1 LIAVRLIASPRATV
15 AERRRVG
22 NPVVGSAAM
31 PRAPLPLRAVTTLFL
46 ERQHLARPRSRPLTA
61 ARLVRFVEDVG
72 GIQMDSINVLER
84 AHYLTLWS
92 RFGPYDRARLD
103 RLVYG
108 RRLLFEYWAHA
119 ACLVPTSMLPWWR
132 RAMLD
137 YRSRHTGW
145 SGWLRRNP
153 KLVAQVKAA
162 VESNGPMANGDFEA
176 RRPRAGKGGW
186 WSWQP
191 FQHALHHL
199 WMTGALTVHSRRHF
213 QKRFDLLER
222 ALPSVVGVETVAA
235 EEFTR
240 WHIERSLHALG
251 AATDADLAG
260 YLTFPRFMSAARRV
274 ALNAMLERGEVQ
286 EIAVAGARVR
296 WLALTRDVPAL
307 ARAGRNRT
315 PSRGTTLLA
324 PFDSLLWYRD
334 RVARLFGFEYR
345 IEVYTPGDRRV
356 HGYYT
361 LPILH
366 DGALI
371 GRVDAKTY
379 RAEGR
384 LEVRHVHFE
393 PWFVA
398 GAAPPGG
405 GERLDQPAALAGLGD
420 ALRSLATFVGAASL
434 TLERVTPQRLR
445 RPLVTAA
452 SP

>member
-1 LIAVRLIASPRATV
+1 
-15 AERRRVG
+15 
-22 NPVVGSAAM
+22 M
-31 PRAPLPLRAVTTLFL
+31 PRAPFPLRAVTTLFL
-46 ERQHLARPRSRPLTA
+46 ERQHLARPRSRPLTG

-72 GIQMDSINVLER
+72 GLQMDSINVLER

-222 ALPSVVGVETVAA
+222 ALPSVVGVEPVAA

-260 YLTFPRFMSAARRV
+260 YLTFPRFMSAARRA

-286 EIAVAGARVR
+286 EIPVAGARVR
-296 WLALTRDVPAL
+296 WLALTRDLPAL

-393 PWFVA
+393 PWFVT

-405 GERLDQPAALAGLGD
+405 GERLDQPAALAGVGD

-434 TLERVTPQRLR
+434 TLDRVTPQRLR

>member
-1 LIAVRLIASPRATV
+1 
-15 AERRRVG
+15 
-22 NPVVGSAAM
+22 M
-31 PRAPLPLRAVTTLFL
+31 PRAALSVRAVRSLFL

-61 ARLVRFVEDVG
+61 ARLVRFAEDVG
-72 GIQMDSINVLER
+72 GVQMDSINVVER
-84 AHYLTLWS
+84 AHYLTVWS

-103 RLVYG
+103 ALVYR

-119 ACLVPTSMLPWWR
+119 ACLVPASTLPWWR

-145 SGWLRRNP
+145 SRWLQRNP
-153 KLVAQVKAA
+153 KVVAQVKVA
-162 VESNGPMANGDFEA
+162 VESNGPMANADFEA
-176 RRPRAGKGGW
+176 RRARGGKAGW

-222 ALPSVVGVETVAA
+222 AMPAVVGVEPVTAA
-235 EEFTR
+235 EFTR

-274 ALNAMLERGEVQ
+274 ALKAMLERGEVK
-286 EIAVAGARVR
+286 EIPVDGARVR
-296 WLALTRDVPAL
+296 WLALTRDLPAL
-307 ARAGRNRT
+307 ARAARNPM

-324 PFDSLLWYRD
+324 PFDSLLWYRE
-334 RVARLFGFEYR
+334 RVARLFGFQYR
-345 IEVYTPGDRRV
+345 IEVYTPGDQRV

-366 DGALI
+366 DGELI
-371 GRVDAKTY
+371 GRVDAKTH

-393 PWFVA
+393 PWFAA
-398 GAAPPGG
+398 GAAPPSGG
-405 GERLDQPAALAGLGD
+405 ARLGQAAALTGLAE

-434 TLERVTPQRLR
+434 VIGRVTPGRLR

>member
-1 LIAVRLIASPRATV
+1 MRRA
-15 AERRRVG
+15 A
-22 NPVVGSAAM
+22 
-31 PRAPLPLRAVTTLFL
+31 LPLHAVTSLFL

-61 ARLVRFVEDVG
+61 PRLVRFVEDVG
-72 GIQMDSINVLER
+72 GLQMDSINVLER

-92 RFGPYDRARLD
+92 RFGPYDRRRLD
-103 RLVYG
+103 ALVYD

-145 SGWLRRNP
+145 SRWLRRNP

-176 RRPRAGKGGW
+176 RRARGGKGGW

-222 ALPSVVGVETVAA
+222 AVPAVVGVEPVAA

-260 YLTFPRFMSAARRV
+260 YLTFPRFMSAARRLTL
-274 ALNAMLERGEVQ
+274 AAMLKRGEVQ
-286 EIAVAGARVR
+286 EVEVEGARVR

-307 ARAGRNRT
+307 ARAARNRK

-334 RVARLFGFEYR
+334 RVARLFGFAYR
-345 IEVYTPGDRRV
+345 IEVYTPGDQRV

-366 DGALI
+366 DGELI
-371 GRVDAKTY
+371 GRVDAKTH
-379 RAEGR
+379 RAVRR

-393 PWFVA
+393 PWFAA
-398 GAAPPGG
+398 GAPPPSG
-405 GERLDQPAALAGLGD
+405 GERLDQAAALAGLAE
-420 ALRSLATFVGAASL
+420 ALGSLATFVGAASL
-434 TLERVTPQRLR
+434 AVGRVTPGRLR